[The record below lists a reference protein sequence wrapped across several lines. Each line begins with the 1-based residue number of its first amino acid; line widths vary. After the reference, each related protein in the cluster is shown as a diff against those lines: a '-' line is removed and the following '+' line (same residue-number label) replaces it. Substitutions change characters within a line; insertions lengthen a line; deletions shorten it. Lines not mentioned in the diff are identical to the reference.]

1 MIASTRLVKITSTRC
16 VGALIFLAFLVKN
29 LFLLTTN
36 VLFGIFTG
44 VINYYYICSCKKDAT
59 WWACTLCTSVNE
71 WPRDV
76 ERRSPWPKCYP
87 HFFLSEFI
95 REEGGQ
101 GSDSSVLYTNRSGQ
115 SRMEVAWDASAW
127 LVAITITLVRVIAF
141 VSSQHRSETKFGRVG
156 GVGGRRRHSIV
167 RLLFATD
174 SRIFC
179 PLREL

>member
-1 MIASTRLVKITSTRC
+1 MQKRPSDSEYKVSENHIYSLRR
-16 VGALIFLAFLVKN
+16 GAFFGVFGKN

-76 ERRSPWPKCYP
+76 ERSSPWPKCYP
-87 HFFLSEFI
+87 HFFFLWFT

-101 GSDSSVLYTNRSGQ
+101 GSVSSVLHTNRSGQ

-141 VSSQHRSETKFGRVG
+141 VSSQHRSETKFGSVG
-156 GVGGRRRHSIV
+156 GGVSGHVNCYAHWSWKCC
-167 RLLFATD
+167 L
-174 SRIFC
+174 C
-179 PLREL
+179 YQ